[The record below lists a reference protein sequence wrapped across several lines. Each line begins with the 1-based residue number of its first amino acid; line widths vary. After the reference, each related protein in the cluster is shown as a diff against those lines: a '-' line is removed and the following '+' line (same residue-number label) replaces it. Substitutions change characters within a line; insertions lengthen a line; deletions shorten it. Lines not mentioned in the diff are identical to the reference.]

1 MRRPPPIR
9 TDSSNGF
16 ANNTMRAR
24 LPAIIDETLT
34 LNSDYDAS
42 IRARLQKLRDEIAGG
57 APIPPLPSSEPD
69 QDEWLRAIG
78 KQSKIVQS
86 QPGWHNAEWFFA
98 ETYAYRW
105 ILEAARWQETG
116 RDPFAPKKLAELHG
130 DALWRLAERAMQPV
144 DTLADALSRAL
155 ALDLW
160 ANRIDLSYAASMQHG
175 TETSVDDLLV
185 DDREAVIAHVLGEPD
200 GVIYLV
206 ADNAGSELA
215 MDLALADLL
224 LQLPGMRVVVCLKA
238 APTFVSDATPIDI
251 WLMLAEM
258 QRRGDESAALA
269 SRLRAAWSAERLR
282 FLPHAFWNSSHF
294 LWDMP
299 ANLHRALNKAS
310 LVIIKGDA
318 NYRRAVGD
326 CLWDAQTPFAHVL
339 SYLDAPVLCLRTLK
353 SDPLVGLPSAAMA
366 KKLCASDPE
375 WRVNGKRGLIQ
386 FKAR

>member
-1 MRRPPPIR
+1 MRHPSPIR
-9 TDSSNGF
+9 TDSSNAF
-16 ANNTMRAR
+16 ANNTMRVR
-24 LPAIIDETLT
+24 LPAIIDETLA
-34 LNSDYDAS
+34 LNGDYDAS
-42 IRARLQKLRDEIAGG
+42 IRARLQKLRDEIACG
-57 APIPPLPSSEPD
+57 APIPPLPKNEPD
-69 QDEWLRAIG
+69 HDEWLRAID
-78 KQSKIVQS
+78 KQREIVQS
-86 QPGWHNAEWFFA
+86 RPGWHNAEWFFA

-116 RDPFAPKKLAELHG
+116 RDPFAPKKLTELHG
-130 DALWRLAERAMQPV
+130 NALWQLVERAMQPA
-144 DTLADALSRAL
+144 DSLADALSRTL

-175 TETSVDDLLV
+175 TETSAEDLLV
-185 DDREAVIAHVLGEPD
+185 NDREAVIAHVLGEPD
-200 GVIYLV
+200 GTIYLV

-215 MDLALADLL
+215 MDLALVDSLL
-224 LQLPGMRVVVCLKA
+224 RLPGIRVVVCLKA

-258 QRRGDESAALA
+258 EQRGDEAAALA
-269 SRLRAAWSAERLR
+269 SRLCDAWSAERLR
-282 FLPHAFWNSSHF
+282 FLPHTFWNSSHF

-299 ANLHRALNKAS
+299 TSLHGALNKAR

-326 CLWDAQTPFAHVL
+326 CLWDAQTPFADVL
-339 SYLDAPVLCLRTLK
+339 GFLDAPVLCLRTLK

-366 KKLCASDPE
+366 KELCASDPE

>member
-1 MRRPPPIR
+1 MRPPPIR
-9 TDSSNGF
+9 TDRSNSF

-24 LPAIIDETLT
+24 LPAIIAETLA

-42 IRARLQKLRDEIAGG
+42 IRTRLEKLRDGIASG
-57 APIPPLPSSEPD
+57 APIPPLPKSEPD
-69 QDEWLRAIG
+69 HHEWLRALD
-78 KQSKIVQS
+78 KQREIVQR
-86 QPGWHNAEWFFA
+86 QPSWHNAEWFFA

-105 ILEAARWQETG
+105 ILEATRWQETG
-116 RDPFAPKKLAELHG
+116 RDPFAPKKHEELQSG
-130 DALWRLAERAMQPV
+130 ALWRLVERAMQPAE
-144 DTLADALSRAL
+144 TLADALSRGL

-175 TETSVDDLLV
+175 TDTSSTDLLV
-185 DDREAVIAHVLGEPD
+185 DDCEAAIAHVLGEPD

-215 MDLALADLL
+215 MDLALVDLL
-224 LQLPGMRVVVCLKA
+224 LRLAGIRVLVCLKA
-238 APTFVSDATPIDI
+238 APTFVSDATPSDVR
-251 WLMLAEM
+251 LMLAEM
-258 QRRGDESAALA
+258 QQRGDKAAALA
-269 SRLRAAWSAERLR
+269 KRLCAAWSAERLR
-282 FLPHAFWNSSHF
+282 FLPHTFWNSSHF

-299 ANLHRALNKAS
+299 ASLHEALNKAR

-326 CLWDAQTPFAHVL
+326 CLWDAQTTFAAAL
-339 SYLDAPVLCLRTLK
+339 SYLDAPTLCLRTLK
-353 SDPLVGLPSAAMA
+353 SDPLVGLPSADLA
-366 KKLCASDPE
+366 KELCASDPE